1 MPIGAALTARN
12 FQLEEA
18 LVDLDKAVKLDPDIQ
33 MAYANHGGVYAL
45 TGDYENALADL
56 IRAVQMAPS
65 QVPSLLNRAGVR
77 YELGNIEEAFQD
89 YDQVIRLDPANAI
102 AYASRGYSYWD

>member
-1 MPIGAALTARN
+1 
-12 FQLEEA
+12 
-18 LVDLDKAVKLDPDIQ
+18 
-33 MAYANHGGVYAL
+33 VYAL

-89 YDQVIRLDPANAI
+89 YDQVIRLDPANAM